1 MERMERRWSEFTRE
15 DIQKIADTTLPE
27 KYSDNWLA
35 KGEYTPPLANL
46 GGKEI
51 KIYLEKDQCIIYKFA
66 GIDQLSWTECN
77 IEESDVTFSK
87 EYYEA
92 VSYTHLTLP
101 TT

>member
-35 KGEYTPPLANL
+35 KGEYTPPLADL

-51 KIYLEKDQCIIYKFA
+51 KIYL
-66 GIDQLSWTECN
+66 
-77 IEESDVTFSK
+77 
-87 EYYEA
+87 
-92 VSYTHLTLP
+92 
-101 TT
+101 